1 MCVCVCLSC
10 FSAYIVSLRKR
21 PNFMQIIFN
30 KIYIIHRTKLLLNY
44 VFMLQANDPDLD
56 DIVRYRIDADRITA
70 NGDYLE
76 NVESTAFILEEN
88 TGVVRLNFD
97 VLPAMKGFF
106 EFKIV
111 AYDLGK
117 FRWRQDISTYYKR
130 TSKTRR
136 KQSN

>member
-1 MCVCVCLSC
+1 M
-10 FSAYIVSLRKR
+10 
-21 PNFMQIIFN
+21 
-30 KIYIIHRTKLLLNY
+30 
-44 VFMLQANDPDLD
+44 D